1 MASPPHLLYDRWSK
15 LNTKSITEWLSCCF
29 QPVHDWFVTPLKII
43 PPCEK
48 GCLSTFRRLYSICC
62 QFLCN
67 CLHDNFKNYRYLS
80 FSATGFCRRR
90 SKIKNGAFE
99 PGRAAA
105 NANPSNPF
113 LVNSFECPFVFC
125 RPCLSLHRRCC
136 LLPPSVK
143 QYFPVES
150 QRSVTVFFRPI
161 NVTMQ
166 SSGVAPFARAT
177 QKV

>member
-1 MASPPHLLYDRWSK
+1 MAQLLFSASSWLVRHTIKNHPSVWKRVSVYFSAFAFHLS
-15 LNTKSITEWLSCCF
+15 SISC
-29 QPVHDWFVTPLKII
+29 I
-43 PPCEK
+43 
-48 GCLSTFRRLYSICC
+48 
-62 QFLCN
+62 
-67 CLHDNFKNYRYLS
+67 CLHDNFKNCRYLS
-80 FSATGFCRRR
+80 FSATGLCRRR
-90 SKIKNGAFE
+90 SKIKNDAFE